1 MRFIVWFW
9 SFEVILYCISS
20 AYHGHILHLV
30 DRLLEFQVSWIL
42 DSLELYP
49 GYPAILLRGLK
60 EANSSEF
67 YCFICL
73 FAPCSI
79 VRIMLNPER
88 STGFL
93 SCSLRDYTF
102 NLIFSYKWFA
112 VNGQES
118 RLTVVEH
125 DVLRNSFLSALPKR
139 LCLIIAWLAWS
150 PVWARSQVSL
160 LGSIPH
166 LAGRQRR
173 MWAVRRLAPQY

>member
-1 MRFIVWFW
+1 MTECGVKLVCRESSIFDVLLLTLSPPVPANKSHSLISFNCKRLEIKKTKLFLGG
-9 SFEVILYCISS
+9 FEVILYCISS

-79 VRIMLNPER
+79 VRIMLNPKR

-93 SCSLRDYTF
+93 SCSLRDYNF
-102 NLIFSYKWFA
+102 NLIFSYK
-112 VNGQES
+112 
-118 RLTVVEH
+118 
-125 DVLRNSFLSALPKR
+125 
-139 LCLIIAWLAWS
+139 
-150 PVWARSQVSL
+150 
-160 LGSIPH
+160 
-166 LAGRQRR
+166 
-173 MWAVRRLAPQY
+173 